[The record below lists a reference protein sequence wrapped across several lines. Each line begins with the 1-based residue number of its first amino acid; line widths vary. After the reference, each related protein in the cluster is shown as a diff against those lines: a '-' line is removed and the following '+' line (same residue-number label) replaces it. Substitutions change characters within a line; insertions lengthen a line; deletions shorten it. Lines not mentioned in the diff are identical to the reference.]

1 MTSVP
6 LSRRAGGLD
15 LARGLALL
23 GIALANTVGW
33 LYGQQRTA
41 LVKQAD
47 TTALDRSTSLLA
59 LLVDNGFPLFALLFG
74 YGIGILYRASQ
85 RRGELPPIPGR
96 QARRHL
102 VCWCSACSTASSCS
116 PETSWP
122 PTPSSGCCARGWPPA
137 TGRR

>member
-47 TTALDRSTSLLA
+47 TTALDRTIDVLLA
-59 LLVDNGFPLFALLFG
+59 LLVDNRGFPLFALLFG

-85 RRGELPPIPGR
+85 RRGESSRRFLAR

-102 VCWCSACSTASSCS
+102 VLLVFGLLHGILLLDRKSTRLNSSHV
-116 PETSWP
+116 
-122 PTPSSGCCARGWPPA
+122 A
-137 TGRR
+137 